1 MKLRVFFVFLFVWLL
16 AAASASA
23 QEKVDLGAVNRIKA
37 EAFENSKV
45 MDHLFYLSDVHAPR
59 ISNSPGY
66 RAGAEWTIQRL
77 GEYGLE
83 NIHKETVAFGRGWSY
98 QRFSAHLIEPQYAPL
113 IGFPLAWT
121 PGTNGPV
128 VAEPVIAV
136 LRSDADLE
144 KFKGKLKARSC

>member
-23 QEKVDLGAVNRIKA
+23 QEKVDLNSINRIKA

-45 MDHLFYLSDVHAPR
+45 MDHLFYLTDVHAPR

-77 GEYGLE
+77 QEYGLE
-83 NIHKETVAFGRGWSY
+83 NIHKETMAFGRGWSY

-113 IGFPLAWT
+113 
-121 PGTNGPV
+121 
-128 VAEPVIAV
+128 
-136 LRSDADLE
+136 
-144 KFKGKLKARSC
+144 